1 VVVSPQ
7 PSASPHQLPWPD
19 TADPFSASDIEKE
32 FPAGELFSSHSPT
45 IDSGPI
51 ESEQPFATTANM
63 NTDVT
68 DINRRMSTSG
78 KGVTSTSVYTHV
90 PEGTN
95 IIAPPRRG

>member
-1 VVVSPQ
+1 
-7 PSASPHQLPWPD
+7 
-19 TADPFSASDIEKE
+19 
-32 FPAGELFSSHSPT
+32 
-45 IDSGPI
+45 
-51 ESEQPFATTANM
+51 M

-68 DINRRMSTSG
+68 DIDRRMSISG